1 MALRLN
7 EEHQFTGSGL
17 GYQMSSYALMRSLCN
32 RAGLKYA
39 AGKFEL
45 LALKNTFESL
55 EIDEEAH
62 DKMVAPEI
70 LRQGRRTFSDDTPI
84 DEDVVIEF
92 LDQEQFED
100 IIPRAKDGGILFGYP
115 TPINSIDE
123 TQITDIKKHFTYRGD
138 IQDICKAWKQKM
150 FGDTPV
156 ISMHFRRG
164 DFTEI
169 SSGMFLIDD
178 DYYIDALK
186 QMPEGLPVL
195 IFTNDKDYILNNPKW
210 QSDRFTLVTDLSND
224 NNMIDCEWM
233 QMIDEIIDE
242 SGMGRFYYKMAMMLA
257 SQRTGVP
264 VQQIAKELAPAGKK
278 KIKNNWYNY
287 SFDHCMMHLCDY
299 HIMANSTYGL
309 WGVEMSNSKKVV
321 YPKYWMQED
330 IHGDESL
337 AQRIKNFNAD
347 EPGSFSNWVK
357 KDSLAA
363 TTEQTIDSTIDDASG
378 KKKWTHTLKP
388 DMNGFDQT
396 ATIAGHFINDK
407 WVGLDNPDQRAFTF
421 VKMPTVSSDD
431 FNPFIDNS
439 VPLPHEK

>member
-363 TTEQTIDSTIDDASG
+363 TTEQTIDSKIDDASG

>member
-32 RAGLKYA
+32 RSGLKYA

-62 DKMVAPEI
+62 DKLSAPEI

-84 DEDVVIEF
+84 DEDIVIEF

-123 TQITDIKKHFTYRGD
+123 TQIKDIKKHFTYRGE

-330 IHGDESL
+330 VHGDSDSL
-337 AQRIKNFNAD
+337 ANRID
-347 EPGSFSNWVK
+347 SFSPDIPNSFTNWVK
-357 KDSLAA
+357 RDSLAA
-363 TTEQTIDSTIDDASG
+363 TTSQTVESDMSQTQS
-378 KKKWTHTLKP
+378 KEWTYTLKP

-421 VKMPTVSSDD
+421 VKMPTQEKTY
-431 FNPFIDNS
+431 NPFIDNS